1 MHVWARLVNRVQ
13 RTRFERIWRIDM
25 KKMNKF
31 LGVLTVLMLTAC
43 IAVPGAIG
51 QTPEA
56 SVAEDAAV
64 EAIIGQDQP
73 LKAGPVF
80 IVPIEG
86 TIDKGLS
93 MYIERA
99 LDDATNASAAT
110 IVFHVDTFGGLVDAA
125 DVIRKAILAQAIPTI
140 AFIDR
145 NAASAGALISYAA
158 DAIVMAPGASI
169 GAATVVEGVGG
180 DAAPDKYQSYMRGL
194 MRATAEANGR
204 DPKIAEA
211 MVDQDLEVKGVSPAG
226 QVLTLSTL
234 EALKLGVADRQAA
247 DLSAL
252 LTAYRLSDRHIVIH
266 TTSAMERLF
275 RFFGSPV
282 VQSILMLMM
291 LGGLYFELQT
301 PGIGFPGIMSLI
313 GAVLFFGPHY
323 LMGLVESWE
332 IVLFVLGVILLM
344 VEIFVIP
351 GFGIAGISGLTLIVV
366 SLGVGMIGN
375 VGLSFPAGAAISRSV
390 WTLASTMIILLFG
403 GFFLARYLPR
413 SQRMSQLI
421 LAPEMKSS
429 LGFTSADSRTDLIG
443 NTGQALTVLRPA
455 GSANINGQRLDVITS
470 GEFIEAGK
478 SIRIVDVKGSRIE
491 VREVS
496 SLETPGDA
504 TV

>member
-1 MHVWARLVNRVQ
+1 MNR
-13 RTRFERIWRIDM
+13 F
-25 KKMNKF
+25 F
-31 LGVLTVLMLTAC
+31 AVLTAMML
-43 IAVPGAIG
+43 IVSISG
-51 QTPEA
+51 QV
-56 SVAEDAAV
+56 SVGQSTDAASPAV
-64 EAIIGQDQP
+64 DAPSPATDATDQTSEAVADADQSSVVDVGQDQP

-99 LDDATNASAAT
+99 LDDAAEAGAAT
-110 IVFHVDTFGGLVDAA
+110 IIFHVDTFGGLVDAA
-125 DVIRKAILAQAIPTI
+125 DVIRKAILAETIPTI

-169 GAATVVEGVGG
+169 GAATVVEGIGG

-211 MVDQDLEVKGVSPAG
+211 MVDQDLEIKGVSEAG

-234 EALKLGVADRQAA
+234 EALKLGVADRQAT
-247 DLSAL
+247 DMDGL
-252 LTAYRLSDRHIVIH
+252 LAAYQLSDRRIVFH
-266 TTSAMERLF
+266 KTSAMERLF

-301 PGIGFPGIMSLI
+301 PGVGFPGIMSLI
-313 GAVLFFGPHY
+313 GAILFFGPHY
-323 LMGLVESWE
+323 VMGLVESWE
-332 IVLFVLGVILLM
+332 IVLFVIGVILLLL
-344 VEIFVIP
+344 EIFVIP
-351 GFGIAGISGLTLIVV
+351 GFGVAGVSGLTLIVV

-375 VGLSFPAGAAISRSV
+375 IGLSFPAGAAITRAV

-403 GFFLARYLPR
+403 GYFLARYLPR
-413 SQRMSQLI
+413 SHRMSQLI
-421 LAPEMKSS
+421 LAPEMRSS
-429 LGFTSADSRTDLIG
+429 LGFTSADSRTDLVG
-443 NTGQALTVLRPA
+443 DTGHALTTLRPA
-455 GSANINGQRLDVITS
+455 GSADINGQRLDVITS

-478 SIRIVDVKGSRIE
+478 SVRIVNVKGSRIE

-496 SLETPGDA
+496 SPAPPIDA
-504 TV
+504 TA